1 MYNISIDIDIIWDRR
16 ESMHMDMSLMNHF
29 VSVSDFSQGKANKI
43 FNDVAKNL
51 QGYVVLKN
59 NKPAAVVL
67 PVVEYE
73 NMNNRIKRLEAFAEK
88 MNDYYMMKVAEDRK
102 SDEMV
107 DFEDVLQEE
116 GFSMKEL
123 EILSESVDIE

>member
-1 MYNISIDIDIIWDRR
+1 
-16 ESMHMDMSLMNHF
+16 MDMSLMNHF